1 MEEKKNII
9 FVGLMGSGKTTIG
22 KKISQALEM
31 EFFDTDHAVEVK
43 TGVNIATIFEL
54 EGEEGF
60 RLREHNLLVDLMDNQ
75 KKVIATGG
83 GIVLNGENRKLLRQ
97 LGAVVYLR
105 SNIKDLILRLKND
118 KTRPLIQNVN
128 LDEKFNELFKAR
140 DPLYIEVA
148 DYIIDTKNKKVSDI
162 TNEVLELLNK
172 CKQ

>member
-1 MEEKKNII
+1 MEEKNII

-22 KKISQALEM
+22 KQVSKSLDM

-83 GIVLNGENRKLLRQ
+83 GIVLKGENRKLLRQ
-97 LGAVVYLR
+97 LGTVVYLR

-162 TNEVLELLNK
+162 KNEILELLNK

>member
-1 MEEKKNII
+1 MEEKNII

-22 KKISQALEM
+22 KQVSKSLDM

-60 RLREHNLLVDLMDNQ
+60 RLREHNLLVDLIDNQ

-83 GIVLNGENRKLLRQ
+83 GIVLKGENRKLLRQ
-97 LGAVVYLR
+97 LGTVVYLR

-128 LDEKFNELFKAR
+128 LDEKFNELYKER

-148 DYIIDTKNKKVSDI
+148 DYIINTKNKKVSDI
-162 TNEVLELLNK
+162 KNEILELLK
-172 CKQ
+172 K

>member
-1 MEEKKNII
+1 MEEKNII

-22 KKISQALEM
+22 KQVSKSLDM

-60 RLREHNLLVDLMDNQ
+60 RLREHNLLVDLIDNQ

-97 LGAVVYLR
+97 LGTVVYLR

-128 LDEKFNELFKAR
+128 LDEKFNELFKQR

-162 TNEVLELLNK
+162 KNEILELLNK

>member
-9 FVGLMGSGKTTIG
+9 FIGLMGSGKTTIG
-22 KKISQALEM
+22 KQVSKSLDM

-60 RLREHNLLVDLMDNQ
+60 RLREHNLLVDLIDNQ

-97 LGAVVYLR
+97 LGTVVYLR

-128 LDEKFNELFKAR
+128 LDEKFNELYKER

-148 DYIIDTKNKKVSDI
+148 DYIINTKNKKVSDI
-162 TNEVLELLNK
+162 KNEILELLK
-172 CKQ
+172 K

>member
-1 MEEKKNII
+1 MEEKNII

-22 KKISQALEM
+22 KQVSKALGM

-60 RLREHNLLVDLMDNQ
+60 RLREHNLLKDLMDNQ

-97 LGAVVYLR
+97 LGAFVYLR

-140 DPLYIEVA
+140 DSLYIEVA

-162 TNEVLELLNK
+162 KNEVLELLNK

>member
-1 MEEKKNII
+1 MNENKNII

-22 KKISQALEM
+22 KQVSKALDM
-31 EFFDTDHAVEVK
+31 EFCDTDHAVEVK

-97 LGAVVYLR
+97 LGTVVYLR
-105 SNIKDLILRLKND
+105 SNIKDLILRLRND
-118 KTRPLIQNVN
+118 NTRPLIQNVN
-128 LDEKFNELFKAR
+128 LDEKFNELFNER

-162 TNEVLELLNK
+162 KNEILELLNK

>member
-1 MEEKKNII
+1 MEEKNII

-22 KKISQALEM
+22 KQVSKSLDM

-60 RLREHNLLVDLMDNQ
+60 RLREHNLLVDLIDNQ

-97 LGAVVYLR
+97 LGTVVYLR

-128 LDEKFNELFKAR
+128 LDEKFNELYKER

-148 DYIIDTKNKKVSDI
+148 DYIINTKNKKVSDI
-162 TNEVLELLNK
+162 KNEILELLK
-172 CKQ
+172 K

>member
-1 MEEKKNII
+1 MEEKNII

-22 KKISQALEM
+22 KQVSKSLDM

-60 RLREHNLLVDLMDNQ
+60 RLREYNLLVDLIDNQ

-97 LGAVVYLR
+97 LGTVVYLR

-128 LDEKFNELFKAR
+128 LDEKFNELYKER

-148 DYIIDTKNKKVSDI
+148 DYIINTKNKKVSDI
-162 TNEVLELLNK
+162 KNEILELLK
-172 CKQ
+172 K

>member
-1 MEEKKNII
+1 MEEKNII

-22 KKISQALEM
+22 KQVSKSLDM

-60 RLREHNLLVDLMDNQ
+60 RLREHNLLVDLIDNQ

-83 GIVLNGENRKLLRQ
+83 GIVLKGENRKLLRQ

-105 SNIKDLILRLKND
+105 SNINDLILRLKND

-162 TNEVLELLNK
+162 KNEVLELLNK

>member
-1 MEEKKNII
+1 MEEKNII

-22 KKISQALEM
+22 KQVSKALDM

-60 RLREHNLLVDLMDNQ
+60 RLREHSLLVDLMDNQ

-97 LGAVVYLR
+97 LGTVVYLR

-128 LDEKFNELFKAR
+128 LDEKFNELYKER

-148 DYIIDTKNKKVSDI
+148 DYIINTKNKKVSDI
-162 TNEVLELLNK
+162 KNEVLELLNK

>member
-1 MEEKKNII
+1 MEEKNII

-22 KKISQALEM
+22 KQVSKSLDM

-60 RLREHNLLVDLMDNQ
+60 RLREHNLLVDLIDNQ

-97 LGAVVYLR
+97 LGTVVYLR

-128 LDEKFNELFKAR
+128 LDEKFNELYKER

-148 DYIIDTKNKKVSDI
+148 DYIINTKNKKVSDI
-162 TNEVLELLNK
+162 KNEILELLNK

>member
-1 MEEKKNII
+1 MEEKNII

-22 KKISQALEM
+22 KQVSKSLDM

-60 RLREHNLLVDLMDNQ
+60 RLREHNLLVDLIDNQ

-83 GIVLNGENRKLLRQ
+83 GIVLKGENRKLLRQ

-105 SNIKDLILRLKND
+105 SNINDLILRLKND

-128 LDEKFNELFKAR
+128 LDEKFNELYKER

-148 DYIIDTKNKKVSDI
+148 DYIINTKNKKVSDI
-162 TNEVLELLNK
+162 KNEILELLK
-172 CKQ
+172 K

>member
-1 MEEKKNII
+1 MEEKNII

-22 KKISQALEM
+22 KQVSKALGM

-60 RLREHNLLVDLMDNQ
+60 RLREHSLLVDLMDNQ

-83 GIVLNGENRKLLRQ
+83 GIVLKGENRKLLRQ
-97 LGAVVYLR
+97 LGTVVYLR

-128 LDEKFNELFKAR
+128 LNEKFDELFKER
-140 DPLYIEVA
+140 DLLYSEVA

-162 TNEVLELLNK
+162 KNEILELLNK